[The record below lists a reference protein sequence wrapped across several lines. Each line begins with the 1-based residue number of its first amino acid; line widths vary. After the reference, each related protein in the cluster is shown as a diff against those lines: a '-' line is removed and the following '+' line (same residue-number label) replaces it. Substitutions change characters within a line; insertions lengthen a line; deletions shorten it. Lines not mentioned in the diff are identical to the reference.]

1 MGAALEKSQGVD
13 RGMFGVFRPIYTVG
27 AALSTKSFLYNAIVM
42 TIVEYYGSCIF
53 DKDKKLWDYSLV
65 PGNFEGRI
73 SLTSSVAFALF
84 GKTFNYLNDETIL
97 VITCFCL
104 IYLAAPRAAK

>member
-1 MGAALEKSQGVD
+1 MVSSKSDVLRSLCAGYMGAALEKSQGVD

-84 GKTFNYLNDETIL
+84 GKTDRKS
-97 VITCFCL
+97 VV
-104 IYLAAPRAAK
+104 